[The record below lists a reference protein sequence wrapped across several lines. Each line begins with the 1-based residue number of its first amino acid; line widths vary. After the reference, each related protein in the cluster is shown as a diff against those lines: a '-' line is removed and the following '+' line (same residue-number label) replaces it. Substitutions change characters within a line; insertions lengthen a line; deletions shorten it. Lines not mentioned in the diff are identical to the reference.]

1 MKKRTVKKLRLK
13 KSVKMV
19 ILIILLATL
28 YLISGKLGTVNTT
41 LACITWLLMGC
52 DFLGMLILEEI

>member
-13 KSVKMV
+13 KEVKV
-19 ILIILLATL
+19 SILIIILVVL

-41 LACITWLLMGC
+41 LACATWLLIGC
-52 DFLGMLILEEI
+52 DFIGLMLLDLK

>member
-19 ILIILLATL
+19 ILTILLIAL
-28 YLISGKLGTVNTT
+28 YFISGTLGSINTT
-41 LACITWLLMGC
+41 LACITWLLMGL
-52 DFLGMLILEEI
+52 DMVGLMLLEN

>member
-19 ILIILLATL
+19 ILTILLIVL
-28 YLISGKLGTVNTT
+28 YFISGKLGTINTT
-41 LACITWLLMGC
+41 LACATWLLMGMNI
-52 DFLGMLILEEI
+52 LGMLLLEQ

>member
-19 ILIILLATL
+19 ILTILLIVL
-28 YLISGKLGTVNTT
+28 YFISGKLGTINTN
-41 LACITWLLMGC
+41 LAFLTWCLMGF
-52 DFLGMLILEEI
+52 DFLGMLLLEM

>member
-19 ILIILLATL
+19 ILTILLIVL
-28 YLISGKLGTVNTT
+28 YFISGKLGTINTT
-41 LACITWLLMGC
+41 LACATWLLMGMNI
-52 DFLGMLILEEI
+52 LGMLLLEI

>member
-19 ILIILLATL
+19 ILIILLVTL
-28 YLISGKLGTVNTT
+28 YVVSGKLGSINTS
-41 LACITWLLMGC
+41 LACITWILMGL
-52 DFLGMLILEEI
+52 DMVGLMLLEN

>member
-19 ILIILLATL
+19 ILTILLIVL
-28 YLISGKLGTVNTT
+28 YFISGTLGTFNTS
-41 LACITWLLMGC
+41 LACITWLLMGMNI
-52 DFLGMLILEEI
+52 LGMLLLEQ

>member
-19 ILIILLATL
+19 ILTILLIVL
-28 YLISGKLGTVNTT
+28 YFISGTLGSVNTT
-41 LACITWLLMGC
+41 LACATWLLMGMNI
-52 DFLGMLILEEI
+52 LGMLLLEQ

>member
-19 ILIILLATL
+19 ILTILLIVL
-28 YLISGKLGTVNTT
+28 YFISGKLGTINTN
-41 LACITWLLMGC
+41 LACITWLLMGL
-52 DFLGMLILEEI
+52 DMVGLMLLEQ

>member
-19 ILIILLATL
+19 ILVILLVTL
-28 YLISGKLGTVNTT
+28 YVVSGTLGSINTT
-41 LACITWLLMGC
+41 LACATWLLMGM
-52 DFLGMLILEEI
+52 DILGMLLLEQ

>member
-19 ILIILLATL
+19 ILTILLVIL
-28 YLISGKLGTVNTT
+28 YLISGTLGTFNTS
-41 LACITWLLMGC
+41 LACITWLLMGL
-52 DFLGMLILEEI
+52 DMVGLMLLEQ

>member
-19 ILIILLATL
+19 ILIILLVTL
-28 YLISGKLGTVNTT
+28 YLISGKLGTINTT
-41 LACITWLLMGC
+41 LACSTWILMGM
-52 DFLGMLILEEI
+52 DILGMLLLEQ

>member
-19 ILIILLATL
+19 ILIILLVIL
-28 YLISGKLGTVNTT
+28 YLISGKLGTINTT
-41 LACITWLLMGC
+41 VACITWLLMGL
-52 DFLGMLILEEI
+52 DMIGLMLLEN

>member
-19 ILIILLATL
+19 ILTILLIVL
-28 YLISGKLGTVNTT
+28 YFISGKLGSINTS
-41 LACITWLLMGC
+41 LACITWLLMGMNI
-52 DFLGMLILEEI
+52 LGMLLLEQ

>member
-19 ILIILLATL
+19 ILTIVLIAL
-28 YLISGKLGTVNTT
+28 YLLSGKLGSVNTT
-41 LACITWLLMGC
+41 LACATWLLMGL
-52 DFLGMLILEEI
+52 DMIGLMLLEQ

>member
-19 ILIILLATL
+19 ILTILLIVL
-28 YLISGKLGTVNTT
+28 YLISGKLGTFNTN
-41 LACITWLLMGC
+41 LAYIAWLLMGL
-52 DFLGMLILEEI
+52 DMIGLMLLEQ

>member
-19 ILIILLATL
+19 ILTILLVIL
-28 YLISGKLGTVNTT
+28 YFISGTLGSINTS
-41 LACITWLLMGC
+41 LACATWLLMGM
-52 DFLGMLILEEI
+52 DILGMLLLEQ

>member
-19 ILIILLATL
+19 ILVILLVTL
-28 YLISGKLGTVNTT
+28 YLISGTLGSINTT
-41 LACITWLLMGC
+41 SACATWLLMGM
-52 DFLGMLILEEI
+52 DILGMLLLEQ

>member
-19 ILIILLATL
+19 ILTIVLITL
-28 YLISGKLGTVNTT
+28 YFISGTLGSINTT
-41 LACITWLLMGC
+41 LACATWLLMGMNI
-52 DFLGMLILEEI
+52 LGMLLLEQ